1 MQILWRKSKRTSNQL
16 KVIPTP
22 HQTANLYF
30 QNCLCI
36 STGWQGSKFTVL
48 LLLKHQG
55 CTEGDVRLLEGST
68 SREGR
73 VEVCRS
79 NMWGTVCHSGWTVE
93 DARVVCRQ
101 LGYSVVGKNFYPI
114 YVSIGDHKF
123 PYCRSH
129 SQDWILLWSGYW
141 TNSTRLSGMSWI

>member
-1 MQILWRKSKRTSNQL
+1 M
-16 KVIPTP
+16 
-22 HQTANLYF
+22 
-30 QNCLCI
+30 
-36 STGWQGSKFTVL
+36 L

-68 SREGR
+68 SLEGR

-79 NMWGTVCHSGWTVE
+79 NAWGTVCHSGWTVE

-101 LGYSVVGKNFYPI
+101 LGYSVVGTSCYAI

-123 PYCRSH
+123 PHCAGAIARTGSFYGPGTGPIARGSVACR
-129 SQDWILLWSGYW
+129 GYEA
-141 TNSTRLSGMSWI
+141 RLPDCSASAPVRCTHAHDAGVRCMLQTGWLAT